1 MKWLDK
7 AIASVAPRYA
17 IKRMQVRQQINNFY
31 EAATVNRL
39 HKQKLNS
46 SDPDAVTKPA
56 LESLRDQARH
66 FEQNYDIGRGVLNV
80 LVANTVGDGIKPI
93 AAAKDATGELSTE
106 FNNALMNLWD
116 DWIKDPEVTG
126 DFDYYSAQRMLARSL
141 FRDGEVLT
149 QFISGNVRSL
159 KHNTIVPFSIEMI
172 EADYVPN
179 DLEDEKKGVA
189 QGIQKNTWGRTSGY
203 YVYKNN
209 PDSSY
214 ITDIKDTKRIPAKNM
229 VHLKMMDRIRQT
241 RGVSI
246 FASVLNRFDDL
257 KEIDENERV
266 ATRVAAAMAG
276 YIKKGSPDMYVA
288 PASGED
294 EREME
299 FSPGMIFNMG
309 VGEEIGTIDTTR
321 PNNELIPFR
330 DAQLR
335 GAAAG
340 SQTSYSSISKN
351 YDGTYS
357 AQRQELVEQYAVY
370 GILWGYI
377 KGRLAQPVWERFV
390 DAALLSGELDEF
402 KDGVD
407 LTTVYDCTH
416 TRPPLTWIDPKKE
429 MDAITAEL
437 EANLVSRSD
446 VITRRGGNPTEVFK
460 KIAEEKK
467 LFEELGIEVVPVE
480 PDPNMEGED
489 PPDDDAVAV
498 GDIVKTIDNVYLI
511 RTEEGYEPVKI
522 E

>member
-31 EAATVNRL
+31 EAATASRL
-39 HKQKLNS
+39 HTKKLNS
-46 SDPDAVTKPA
+46 SNPDDVTKPA
-56 LESLRDQARH
+56 LENLRDQARH

-93 AAAKDATGELSTE
+93 AAVKKADGELNIE
-106 FNNALMNLWD
+106 FNDQLMKLWN
-116 DWIKDPEVTG
+116 DWIRDPEVTG
-126 DFDYYSAQRMLARSL
+126 DFDYYSAQRMAARSL

-149 QFISGNVRSL
+149 QFITGNVRGLDHRS
-159 KHNTIVPFSIEMI
+159 IVPFSLELI

-179 DLEDEKKGVA
+179 DLEDENKGVS
-189 QGIQKNTWGRTSGY
+189 QGIQKNKWGRTTGF

-214 ITDIKDTKRIPAKNM
+214 ISDIKDTKRIPAKNM
-229 VHLKMMDRIRQT
+229 THLKMMDRIRQT

-276 YIKKGSPDMYVA
+276 YIKKGSPDMYV
-288 PASGED
+288 PPPSGED
-294 EREME
+294 NREME
-299 FSPGMIFNMG
+299 FVPGMIFNME
-309 VGEEIGTIDTTR
+309 VGEEVGTIDTTR

-330 DAQLR
+330 DSQLR

-340 SQTSYSSISKN
+340 AQTSYSSIAKDYN
-351 YDGTYS
+351 GTYS
-357 AQRQELVEQYAVY
+357 AQRQELVEQYVVY

-377 KGRLAQPVWERFV
+377 KERLARPVWERFV
-390 DAALLSGELDEF
+390 DAALLTGELDATGIDEST
-402 KDGVD
+402 
-407 LTTVYDCTH
+407 LYDCTH
-416 TRPPLTWIDPKKE
+416 TRPPLTWIDPQKE
-429 MDAITAEL
+429 MDAIEKKLALKLTSLTDEI
-437 EANLVSRSD
+437 ES
-446 VITRRGGNPTEVFK
+446 RGGNATEVFK
-460 KIAEEKK
+460 KLAAEKI
-467 LFEELGIEVVPVE
+467 LLEELGLGAE
-480 PDPNMEGED
+480 PAPPPDQDSGDE

-498 GDIVKTIDNVYLI
+498 GEIVKTLDNVYLR
-511 RTEEGYEPVKI
+511 RTENGYEPVKD
-522 E
+522 